1 MPAKP
6 STSKAP
12 TMSFAGTVKRAL
24 SSAETSSIPVS
35 VDTATGTFQVVM
47 ITATP
52 VRRLIDDPRAPGQK
66 ILVDEVIVPEGVDLS
81 RAQGMPLVD
90 GHRTD
95 AGLGAVLGKIDNVRL
110 EDGKIIGDA
119 MFASDHEH
127 LLKDVQ
133 RGFYRQGSIAA
144 DILEVEWIDRP
155 DDVPLVLITRSL
167 ATDYSLVAVGADPN
181 SIIRSADTPTPPKVT
196 VRAAVPSATTPSQE
210 KTTMDLEEIVAAAE
224 AAIAAADA
232 AVAAEGT
239 ADELVERVRSLRTA
253 RAAEDEGAAKAD
265 DEKTDAV
272 ERAADDEAETPEDK
286 AETETIRTVAR
297 SYGLGKLVDDLIV
310 LRSKPADLRK
320 AVRSAIAE
328 RGSAT
333 TDTQVVV
340 KPQVERAID
349 KFDPSAV
356 YAARSNKR

>member
-6 STSKAP
+6 STLKAAA
-12 TMSFAGTVKRAL
+12 MSYSGTVKRAL
-24 SSAETSSIPVS
+24 SSAEVSSVPVS
-35 VDTATGTFQVVM
+35 VNTETGSFTVVM
-47 ITATP
+47 ITGTP
-52 VRRLIDDPRAPGQK
+52 VRRLIDDPRNPGQK
-66 ILVDEVIVPEGVDLS
+66 VLVDEVIVPEGVDLS

-95 AGLGAVLGKIDNVRL
+95 AGISAILGKVDNPRL
-110 EDGKIIGDA
+110 ENGQIIGDA
-119 MFASDHEH
+119 MFASEHEH

-133 RGFYRQGSIAA
+133 RGFYRQGSICA
-144 DILEVEWIDRP
+144 DILEVEWVERP
-155 DDVPLVLITRSL
+155 DDIPLVLITRSL

-181 SIIRSADTPTPPKVT
+181 SIIRSADTPSPPKVT
-196 VRAAVPSATTPSQE
+196 VRAADPATTPSQE
-210 KTTMDLEEIVAAAE
+210 KTMDLEEIVSAAE

-239 ADELVERVRSLRTA
+239 VPELVERVRALRTA
-253 RAAEDEGAAKAD
+253 RAAEDEGAAKSE

-272 ERAADDEAETPEDK
+272 ERAADDAETPEEK
-286 AETETIRTVAR
+286 TETETIRTVAR
-297 SYGLGKLVDDLIV
+297 SYGLGKLVDDMLV
-310 LRSKPADLRK
+310 LRAKPADLRK

-328 RGSAT
+328 RGAAT

-340 KPQVERAID
+340 KQTVERAID

-356 YAARSNKR
+356 FAARNKR

>member
-1 MPAKP
+1 MQKTPA
-6 STSKAP
+6 TTAV
-12 TMSFAGTVKRAL
+12 TMSFPGTVQRAL
-24 SSAETSSIPVS
+24 SSADVSTVPVS
-35 VDTATGTFQVVM
+35 VNSETGTFQVVM
-47 ITATP
+47 ITGTP
-52 VRRLIDDPRAPGQK
+52 VRRMIEDPRNPGQK

-81 RAQGMPLVD
+81 RAQGMPLID

-95 AGLGAVLGKIDNVRL
+95 AGIGAILGKVDNVRL
-110 EDGKIIGDA
+110 EDGKIVGDA

-127 LLKDVQ
+127 RLKDVQ

-144 DILEVEWIDRP
+144 DILEVEWVERQ

-181 SIIRSADTPTPPKVT
+181 SIIRSADTNSPPKVT
-196 VRAAVPSATTPSQE
+196 VRAADPATTTSQE
-210 KTTMDLEEIVAAAE
+210 TPMEIEEIVAAAE

-239 ADELVERVRSLRTA
+239 ANELVERVRALRTA
-253 RAAEDEGAAKAD
+253 RAAEDEGGARAA

-297 SYGLGKLVDDLIV
+297 SYNLGKLVDDMVV
-310 LRSKPADLRK
+310 LRAKPDVIRK

-328 RGSAT
+328 RGAVAAT
-333 TDTQVVV
+333 DPAVIV
-340 KPQVERAID
+340 KPAVQRAAD
-349 KFDPSAV
+349 TFNPGAV
-356 YAARSNKR
+356 FAARNKR

>member
-1 MPAKP
+1 MPSTP
-6 STSKAP
+6 STSKVPA
-12 TMSFAGTVKRAL
+12 MSFLGTVKRAL
-24 SSAETSSIPVS
+24 SSVDVSSVPVS
-35 VDTATGTFQVVM
+35 VNAETGSFQVIM

-52 VRRLIDDPRAPGQK
+52 VRRTIEDPRNPGQQ
-66 ILVDEVIVPEGVDLS
+66 IVVDEVIVPEGVDLS
-81 RAQGMPLVD
+81 RAQGMPLID
-90 GHRTD
+90 GHRTGD
-95 AGLGAVLGKIDNVRL
+95 GIGAILGKIDNVRL
-110 EDGKIIGDA
+110 EDGKIVGDA

-181 SIIRSADTPTPPKVT
+181 SIIRSADTKSPPKVT
-196 VRAAVPSATTPSQE
+196 VRAADPATTSLQE
-210 KTTMDLEEIVAAAE
+210 TLMEIEEIVAAAE

-272 ERAADDEAETPEDK
+272 ERAADDEAETAEDK

-328 RGSAT
+328 RGAAS

-356 YAARSNKR
+356 FTARNKR